1 MEPLKQK
8 ATKYKIIPTSLQ
20 NIEQWQMSRRHFVK
34 GLFIAGVITQ
44 IPFLSACLN
53 ENEREENAAFGQLN
67 SQQKDILKEIQD
79 ILFPNDGNGPSSED
93 INALNYLQ
101 WVISDERMDPDEV
114 EYLLN
119 GIKWIEETSDEI
131 YSIPFLKLSK
141 NEKENLI
148 EKVSKENWGESWLS
162 VVLTLIFEALLSDP
176 QYGGNTNST
185 GWEWLH
191 HNPGNPR
198 PTEELLYD
206 NIFKTI

>member
-1 MEPLKQK
+1 MPNSKNIP
-8 ATKYKIIPTSLQ
+8 ATLQ

-34 GLFIAGVITQ
+34 GLLIAGAITQ

-53 ENEREENAAFGQLN
+53 ESKEAVLPFGQLN
-67 SQQKDILKEIQD
+67 STQKDILKEVQN
-79 ILFPNDGNGPSSED
+79 ILFPNDGNGPSAKD
-93 INALNYLQ
+93 VNALEYLQ
-101 WVISDERMDPDEV
+101 WVISDSRMDPSEV

-119 GIKWIEETSDEI
+119 GIKWIEEISDEI
-131 YSIPFLKLSK
+131 YSNSFLELSQ

-148 EKVSKENWGESWLS
+148 AKVSKQNWGESWLS

-176 QYGGNTNST
+176 QYGGNINST
-185 GWEWLH
+185 GWEWLN

-206 NIFKTI
+206 NIFEAILDGNT